1 MRRISFAAGIAAAVL
16 VLAGCGQ
23 NIQIAETGE
32 VTADTPASLAERYVQ
47 GLYVRSNVAAGRSV
61 LSQEYPELLYEMELE
76 DKDGNAVVFADLGED
91 EKREFAEFWEQS
103 TVSELADKLTAD
115 SILLEMAVMEVAAL
129 DEAVRSATRS
139 GDQVVSAESFTARYK
154 SAFEKEEKKRGADIS
169 RSVSKGKDMITKD
182 CLVPSSVAA
191 YKSAYKKGRILVTA
205 GMKSSSSM
213 GLPYVGHA
221 SMMSEN
227 GWRYEW
233 DTNGLAQT
241 SVSSFPAGKSSN
253 WPGKVDGVQKEPLG
267 LWAGNSG
274 GSATQVSVYDVY
286 KRVWVWDWFRSGFR
300 DRRASD
306 GEYNRAANNALSHRG
321 KPYSWDFAFKWHT
334 SRFYC
339 SQLVWRGWY
348 DVSWRYDTSWCL
360 LWVSPMDIAASSK
373 TKRVASFSNK

>member
-1 MRRISFAAGIAAAVL
+1 MKRGSFAAGIMTAVL

-23 NIQIAETGE
+23 NIQIAEPE
-32 VTADTPASLAERYVQ
+32 KVTVDTPISLAERYVQ
-47 GLYVRSNVAAGRSV
+47 GLYVRSNVAAGRSI
-61 LSQEYPELLYEMELE
+61 LSQEYPEFLYEMELE
-76 DKDGNAVVFADLGED
+76 DKDGNIITFANLGDD
-91 EKREFAEFWEQS
+91 EKKEFAKFWNQTTINE
-103 TVSELADKLTAD
+103 VANKLATDTA
-115 SILLEMAVMEVAAL
+115 LMEMMSMEVVAMEETTRA
-129 DEAVRSATRS
+129 ATRF
-139 GDQVVSAESFTARYK
+139 GDQVINSEAFIAKYK
-154 SAFEKEEKKRGADIS
+154 KAFEKEEKKRSVDTS

-182 CLVPSSVAA
+182 CLVPSSVAT
-191 YKSAYKKGRILVTA
+191 YRSVYKKGRILVTA

-221 SMMSEN
+221 SMMSED
-227 GWRYEW
+227 GWGRGW

-267 LWAGNSG
+267 LWVGNSG

-300 DRRASD
+300 DVRASD
-306 GEYNRAANNALSHRG
+306 GEYNRAADNALGHRG

-334 SRFYC
+334 TRFYC

-348 DVSWRYDTSWCL
+348 DVSWHYDTSWS
-360 LWVSPMDIAASSK
+360 LWVSPSDIAASSK
-373 TKRVASFSNK
+373 TARVVSYKNK